1 MKKTVRIDIRFA
13 AKGGTKQTGEDEL
26 TITLGKLLPNLIY
39 SQIRQLRSNSN
50 NLRNSVR
57 KVFGSIVDHP
67 QGGIVSLS
75 PKDDE
80 ADRITRLIDVMKAQP
95 KKTSAQQLEADA
107 IRVQHEIDEYVK
119 NGGFAKKCEELGLD
133 PVRTRPPSVEF
144 GIVIAVDPSVV
155 SFDEVREYLANE
167 NASIQNQSLVRLVHG
182 DDEKILV
189 IMENLA
195 KKMGEHYIDLQ
206 KRINER
212 KANDKDPLTRDDIIA
227 ANSKFAHSL
236 DGEREKVRLVLG
248 DTPQMEQV
256 DRLLDKLME
265 NGRAMIDVF
274 SEINLS
280 DGTPLSEAINIDHMI
295 VNEIKS
301 DDEMMDA
308 LGIGGIDA
316 I

>member
-1 MKKTVRIDIRFA
+1 MHKTVRIDIRFN
-13 AKGGTKQTGEDEL
+13 AKGGTKQTGEDDIS
-26 TITLGKLLPNLIY
+26 ITLGKLLNNELYRGIKK
-39 SQIRQLRSNSN
+39 LRGDSN

-57 KVFGSIVDHP
+57 KVFGSSVDHP

-80 ADRITRLIDVMKAQP
+80 TDTITRLADVMKNNTANVQ
-95 KKTSAQQLEADA
+95 KLEAEAVRLQRELDKY
-107 IRVQHEIDEYVK
+107 VESGEFDEQC
-119 NGGFAKKCEELGLD
+119 KKLGLD
-133 PVRTRPPSVEF
+133 PKRIRRPSVDF
-144 GIVIAVDPSVV
+144 GVVIAVDPSVV

-167 NASIQNQSLVRLVHG
+167 NASISNQTLVRQVKG
-182 DDEKILV
+182 NDEKILV

-206 KRINER
+206 KRINDR
-212 KANDKDPLTRDDIIA
+212 KAKDKDPLTRDDIIA

-236 DGEREKVRLVLG
+236 DGEREKIRVVLG

-256 DRLLDKLME
+256 DNLLNKLMD

-274 SEINLS
+274 SEVSLS
-280 DGTPLSEAINIDHMI
+280 DGTPLSEAINIDNM
-295 VNEIKS
+295 VVGTIKS
-301 DDEMMDA
+301 DDELMEA
-308 LGIGGIDA
+308 LGVGGIDE